1 MDKMTLVGGICW
13 LINIVLAA
21 LFAYDTRKTMTK
33 RGILLKGLSS
43 FGIIAYAVALIV
55 MWGTTTEGARLFV
68 IGMVLAAVGDILVA
82 LLQQTQGDE
91 SGFLQGTL
99 SSEFNIAR
107 FGIGVAGVLFIVGY
121 FFEMVAF
128 IKGLG
133 KIASPSD
140 YVIPFILF
148 FVLPPAVTVAGA
160 PLTKIR
166 IPNVSMNSFIIGLFY
181 GLLATALYSSATT
194 YALALSRFDI
204 NHAVFVFVGAT
215 FFYTSIVFILV
226 RYMSPK
232 HFENVKIRYASRLV
246 TFLGKMTLAGCAFL
260 F

>member
-55 MWGTTTEGARLFV
+55 MWGTTSEGARLFV

-91 SGFLQGTL
+91 SGFLQGSL

-128 IKGLG
+128 IK
-133 KIASPSD
+133 
-140 YVIPFILF
+140 
-148 FVLPPAVTVAGA
+148 
-160 PLTKIR
+160 
-166 IPNVSMNSFIIGLFY
+166 
-181 GLLATALYSSATT
+181 
-194 YALALSRFDI
+194 
-204 NHAVFVFVGAT
+204 
-215 FFYTSIVFILV
+215 
-226 RYMSPK
+226 
-232 HFENVKIRYASRLV
+232 
-246 TFLGKMTLAGCAFL
+246 
-260 F
+260 